1 MAKFKKRPVIPI
13 YAIALVWVIFTL
25 VHPLYRVSDYVTVIL
40 LSAVVFIVAK
50 GIFPTISYEMPDP
63 QPQAAPSASEEE
75 PPAQDAAQ
83 EAQEEAPSSTG
94 DPKIDALIQE
104 KDRALQEMRRL
115 NDAIEDEIISRRID
129 QLEDTTGKIID
140 QVVAHPEKLSQIRTF
155 MNYYLPTTLKILN
168 AYDRM
173 GAAGVSGENIDSTMQ
188 RIETMMDTI
197 VMAFHKQLD
206 ALFRDD
212 AMDIAS
218 DITVMENLLAQEGL
232 GGASGPR
239 LRKDRFHGRRI
250 HSRTHAES
258 QLSPG
263 WPGTGRRGPAP
274 AAASTPPAEAHLP
287 ESDLDEAK
295 LSPAQRKAVE
305 DFARTIDITDS
316 NVVLQYGAA
325 AQKNVSEFSENT
337 LQQIRTKDLG
347 QIGETLADLVR
358 QLQEFDPEEEK
369 KAFAGFFPPEKESAG
384 RPESR
389 VRQSLR
395 QRGSNCGKLAG
406 PPDHPD
412 EGRGQPGPDV

>member
-155 MNYYLPTTLKILN
+155 MNYYLPTTQKLLDSY
-168 AYDRM
+168 AEFE
-173 GAAGVSGENIDSTMQ
+173 AAGVEGENLRQAKARIESTMDL
-188 RIETMMDTI
+188 IIKGFE
-197 VMAFHKQLD
+197 HQLD
-206 ALFRDD
+206 ELYKAD
-212 AMDIAS
+212 AMDVDS
-218 DITVMENLLAQEGL
+218 DIRVMETMLERDTASVEKDFGL
-232 GGASGPR
+232 GEFA
-239 LRKDRFHGRRI
+239 
-250 HSRTHAES
+250 AE
-258 QLSPG
+258 
-263 WPGTGRRGPAP
+263 
-274 AAASTPPAEAHLP
+274 
-287 ESDLDEAK
+287 
-295 LSPAQRKAVE
+295 
-305 DFARTIDITDS
+305 
-316 NVVLQYGAA
+316 
-325 AQKNVSEFSENT
+325 QK
-337 LQQIRTKDLG
+337 
-347 QIGETLADLVR
+347 
-358 QLQEFDPEEEK
+358 PEETE
-369 KAFAGFFPPEKESAG
+369 
-384 RPESR
+384 
-389 VRQSLR
+389 
-395 QRGSNCGKLAG
+395 
-406 PPDHPD
+406 
-412 EGRGQPGPDV
+412 

>member
-50 GIFPTISYEMPDP
+50 GIFPTISYEMPDL

-232 GGASGPR
+232 GGA
-239 LRKDRFHGRRI
+239 
-250 HSRTHAES
+250 
-258 QLSPG
+258 
-263 WPGTGRRGPAP
+263 
-274 AAASTPPAEAHLP
+274 
-287 ESDLDEAK
+287 
-295 LSPAQRKAVE
+295 
-305 DFARTIDITDS
+305 
-316 NVVLQYGAA
+316 
-325 AQKNVSEFSENT
+325 
-337 LQQIRTKDLG
+337 
-347 QIGETLADLVR
+347 
-358 QLQEFDPEEEK
+358 
-369 KAFAGFFPPEKESAG
+369 
-384 RPESR
+384 RPD
-389 VRQSLR
+389 Q
-395 QRGSNCGKLAG
+395 
-406 PPDHPD
+406 D
-412 EGRGQPGPDV
+412 